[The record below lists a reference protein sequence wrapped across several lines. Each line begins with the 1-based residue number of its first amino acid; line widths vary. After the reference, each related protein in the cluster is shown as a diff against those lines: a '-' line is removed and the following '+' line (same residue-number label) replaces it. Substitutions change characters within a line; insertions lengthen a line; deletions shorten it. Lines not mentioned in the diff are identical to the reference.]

1 MYSLHDCGCCVF
13 IMLPTS
19 VIELR
24 LSLDRE
30 RLKAVYVNKMFI
42 QYVCAITVVL
52 KRFHVKDPHI
62 NILTFTIGFIDDFDV
77 YNNTFFWR
85 PPGTPLRTPGCCTLL
100 TVSPLSCMLN

>member
-77 YNNTFFWR
+77 IITHFSGDPR
-85 PPGTPLRTPGCCTLL
+85 EPP
-100 TVSPLSCMLN
+100 